1 MAFVCGVSVAAST
14 KSAFSGCR
22 VSAKVVPAT
31 ARWTMA
37 KSKVAP
43 MFDVPKNLDGSMPGD
58 LGFDPF
64 GFSNH
69 MSLTWLREAELKHSR
84 ICMLA
89 CIGFLVQEFYRFP
102 FYSSAPKLPVPAH
115 DYFVKFGSLGQI
127 LLFTSAFETIVGFPA
142 IVQSMQGSPRKPG
155 DFGFDPLGL
164 AKTDQALKR
173 FGEIELTNG
182 RLAMIAIGGFVH
194 QYWLTK
200 MGVVEQLANGKL
212 TP

>member
-1 MAFVCGVSVAAST
+1 MAFVSGVSVSSSSKT
-14 KSAFSGCR
+14 AFSGCR
-22 VSAKVVPAT
+22 VNAKVAPTT

-64 GFSNH
+64 GFSNFI
-69 MSLTWLREAELKHSR
+69 SLTWLREAELKHSR

-89 CIGFLVQEFYRFP
+89 ALGFLVQEFYKFP
-102 FYSSAPKLPVPAH
+102 FYSPAPQLPVPAH

-127 LLFTSAFETIVGFPA
+127 LFFTSAFETVIGFPA
-142 IVQSMQGSPRKPG
+142 ILQSMQGSPRKPG
-155 DFGFDPLGL
+155 DFKFDPLGL
-164 AKTDQALKR
+164 GKTEQAFKR
-173 FGEIELTNG
+173 WSEVELTNG

-194 QYWLTK
+194 QYWITK
-200 MGVVEQLANGKL
+200 MGVVEQLTHGKL
-212 TP
+212 FP